1 MFDNVNLSKSYS
13 LNDLYGNSVE
23 VCTFNA
29 TLSRMSGISVNMII
43 NRVELYE
50 KHKDEILISYREF
63 NADLSAIAVTMGL
76 AESVGAEKS
85 ALYELNDVREEV
97 KTMALEVFTQVIES
111 LGDVVVNPVPM
122 YDQGV
127 RY

>member
-85 ALYELNDVREEV
+85 ALYELNDVREEI

>member
-1 MFDNVNLSKSYS
+1 MFDNVNLTKAYT
-13 LNDLYGNSVE
+13 LEDLYGNSVE

-29 TLSRMSGISVNMII
+29 TLSRKSGISVNMII

-76 AESVGAEKS
+76 AESVVAKAS
-85 ALYELNDVREEV
+85 ALNELNDVREEV

>member
-1 MFDNVNLSKSYS
+1 MFDNVNLTKAYT
-13 LNDLYGNSVE
+13 LEDLYGNSVE

-29 TLSRMSGISVNMII
+29 TLSRKSGISVNMII

-76 AESVGAEKS
+76 AESVGAEPS
-85 ALYELNDVREEV
+85 ALHDWNDVREEV

>member
-1 MFDNVNLSKSYS
+1 MFDNVNLTKAYT
-13 LNDLYGNSVE
+13 LEDLYGNSVE

-29 TLSRMSGISVNMII
+29 TLNRKSGISVNMVI

-50 KHKDEILISYREF
+50 KHKNEILISYREF

-76 AESVGAEKS
+76 AESVVAKAS
-85 ALYELNDVREEV
+85 TLNELNDVREEV

-111 LGDVVVNPVPM
+111 LGDVVVNPVPV

>member
-13 LNDLYGNSVE
+13 LKDLYDNSIE

-29 TLSRMSGISVNMII
+29 NLSRTSGISVNMVI

-50 KHKDEILISYREF
+50 KHKDEILTSYREF

-85 ALYELNDVREEV
+85 TLYELNDVREEV

-111 LGDVVVNPVPM
+111 LGDVVVNPVPV

>member
-1 MFDNVNLSKSYS
+1 MFDNVNLTKAYT
-13 LNDLYGNSVE
+13 LDDLYGNSVE

-29 TLSRMSGISVNMII
+29 NLSRVSGISVNMVI

-50 KHKDEILISYREF
+50 KHKGEILISYREF

-111 LGDVVVNPVPM
+111 LGDVVVNPVPV

>member
-13 LNDLYGNSVE
+13 LKDLYDNSIE

-29 TLSRMSGISVNMII
+29 NLSRVSGISVNMII

-50 KHKDEILISYREF
+50 KHKDEILTSYREF

-76 AESVGAEKS
+76 AESVVAKTS
-85 ALYELNDVREEV
+85 TLNELNDVREEV
-97 KTMALEVFTQVIES
+97 KTMALDVFNQVIES
-111 LGDVVVNPVPM
+111 LGDIVVNPVPM

>member
-1 MFDNVNLSKSYS
+1 MFDNVNLTKAYT
-13 LNDLYGNSVE
+13 LEDLYGNSVE

-29 TLSRMSGISVNMII
+29 TLNRKSGISVNMVI

-50 KHKDEILISYREF
+50 KHKSEILISYREF

-76 AESVGAEKS
+76 AESVVAKAS
-85 ALYELNDVREEV
+85 ALNELNDVREEV

>member
-13 LNDLYGNSVE
+13 LKDLYDNSIE
-23 VCTFNA
+23 VCTFHAN
-29 TLSRMSGISVNMII
+29 LSRVSRISVNMNI

-50 KHKDEILISYREF
+50 KHKDDILTSSREF

-76 AESVGAEKS
+76 AESVVAKAS
-85 ALYELNDVREEV
+85 ALNELNDVREEV

>member
-1 MFDNVNLSKSYS
+1 MFDNVNLSKAYT
-13 LNDLYGNSVE
+13 LEDLYGNSVE

-85 ALYELNDVREEV
+85 ALYELNDVREEI

>member
-1 MFDNVNLSKSYS
+1 MFDNVNLTKAYT
-13 LNDLYGNSVE
+13 LDDLYGNSVE

-29 TLSRMSGISVNMII
+29 TLSRMSGISVNMVI

-50 KHKDEILISYREF
+50 KHKGEILISYREF

-111 LGDVVVNPVPM
+111 LGDVVVNPVPV

>member
-1 MFDNVNLSKSYS
+1 MFDNVNLSKSYT
-13 LNDLYGNSVE
+13 LDDLYGNSVE

-29 TLSRMSGISVNMII
+29 NLSRVSGISVNMII

-50 KHKDEILISYREF
+50 KHKDEILTSYREF

-76 AESVGAEKS
+76 TESVGAEPS
-85 ALYELNDVREEV
+85 VLRDLNDVREEV

>member
-1 MFDNVNLSKSYS
+1 MFDNVNISKSYS
-13 LNDLYGNSVE
+13 LKDLYDNSIE

-29 TLSRMSGISVNMII
+29 NLSRTSGISVNMII

-50 KHKDEILISYREF
+50 KHKDEILTSYREF

-111 LGDVVVNPVPM
+111 LGDVVVNPVPV

>member
-13 LNDLYGNSVE
+13 LKDLYDNSIE

-29 TLSRMSGISVNMII
+29 NLSRTSGISVNMVI

-50 KHKDEILISYREF
+50 KHKDEILTSYREF
-63 NADLSAIAVTMGL
+63 NANLSAIAVTMGL

-85 ALYELNDVREEV
+85 ELYELNDVREEV

>member
-29 TLSRMSGISVNMII
+29 TLSRTSGISVNMII

-50 KHKDEILISYREF
+50 KHKDEILTSYREF

-76 AESVGAEKS
+76 AESVGAEPS

>member
-1 MFDNVNLSKSYS
+1 
-13 LNDLYGNSVE
+13 
-23 VCTFNA
+23 
-29 TLSRMSGISVNMII
+29 MII

-50 KHKDEILISYREF
+50 KHKDEILTSYREF

-76 AESVGAEKS
+76 AESVVAKAS
-85 ALYELNDVREEV
+85 ALNELNDVREEV

>member
-1 MFDNVNLSKSYS
+1 MFDNVNLTKAYT
-13 LNDLYGNSVE
+13 LEDLYGNPVE

-29 TLSRMSGISVNMII
+29 TLSRMSGISVNMVI

-50 KHKDEILISYREF
+50 KHKD
-63 NADLSAIAVTMGL
+63 DLSAIAVTMGL
-76 AESVGAEKS
+76 AESVVAKAS
-85 ALYELNDVREEV
+85 TLNELNDVREEV

-111 LGDVVVNPVPM
+111 LGDVVVNPVPV

>member
-13 LNDLYGNSVE
+13 LKDLYDNSIE

-29 TLSRMSGISVNMII
+29 NLSRTSGISVNMVI

-50 KHKDEILISYREF
+50 KHKDEILTSYREF

-76 AESVGAEKS
+76 AESVVAKAS
-85 ALYELNDVREEV
+85 ALNELNDVREEG
-97 KTMALEVFTQVIES
+97 KTVALEVFTRVIES
-111 LGDVVVNPVPM
+111 LGDVVVNPVPL

-127 RY
+127 IY

>member
-13 LNDLYGNSVE
+13 LKDLYDNSIE

-29 TLSRMSGISVNMII
+29 NLSRVSGISVNMII

-50 KHKDEILISYREF
+50 KHKDEILTSYREF

>member
-1 MFDNVNLSKSYS
+1 MFDNVNLTKAYT
-13 LNDLYGNSVE
+13 LEDLYGNSVE

-29 TLSRMSGISVNMII
+29 TLNRKSGISVNMII

-50 KHKDEILISYREF
+50 KHKDEILTSYREF
-63 NADLSAIAVTMGL
+63 NSDLSAIAVTMGL
-76 AESVGAEKS
+76 AESVGAEPS
-85 ALYELNDVREEV
+85 VLRDLNDVREEV

>member
-13 LNDLYGNSVE
+13 LKDLYDNSIE

-29 TLSRMSGISVNMII
+29 NLSRTSGISVNMVI

-50 KHKDEILISYREF
+50 KHKDEILTSYREF

-76 AESVGAEKS
+76 AESVGAEPS
-85 ALYELNDVREEV
+85 VLRDLNDVREEV